1 MCWILGAS
9 TLAQELVAMDLLDLI
24 DFLDEFGQTFV
35 ASDGRSELS
44 IETNDYSSNKKLSSS
59 RNGSK

>member
-1 MCWILGAS
+1 
-9 TLAQELVAMDLLDLI
+9 MDLLDLI